1 MKITKSKLKEI
12 IREMIEEEL
21 KIPIWEQNLPEGWF
35 QDLKAKA
42 QKAYIKANPNSKYAK
57 GVKSGEKEAPMT
69 TKDKAKKALKKSK
82 EKRDKQDAMRA
93 KKSQEQKKFFRQ
105 NKETIKQYKNI
116 DWEEEQDGDE
126 LRDSVNAF
134 QAMRRIYRSDAA
146 KIQDEV
152 DEFQEE
158 QMQDEPNF
166 DKLNFQQ
173 DKIRKL
179 MTKAIKEKAADTAER
194 NRYTPD
200 DTSSSGGSSS
210 GGSSSGG
217 GFGSDVGA
225 TTRGL
230 GGGIF

>member
-1 MKITKSKLKEI
+1 MKLTKSKLKEI
-12 IREMIEEEL
+12 IREVVEEEL
-21 KIPIWEQNLPEGWF
+21 NIPIWEQNLPEGWF

-69 TKDKAKKALKKSK
+69 KKDKSKAIDVANKKKWDKHLSDMGKK
-82 EKRDKQDAMRA
+82 DAEFN
-93 KKSQEQKKFFRQ
+93 KKWKQ
-105 NKETIKQYKNI
+105 NKEIIKQYKNI

-126 LRDSVNAF
+126 LRDSVDAF
-134 QAMRRIYRSDAA
+134 LKSELITQVDAA
-146 KIQDEV
+146 KISDEV

-158 QMQDEPNF
+158 QMEDEPNF

-179 MTKAIKEKAADTAER
+179 ITKAIKTKRKLA
-194 NRYTPD
+194 YGVG
-200 DTSSSGGSSS
+200 SSSS

-217 GFGSDVGA
+217 GSSSSGTGGGFGSDFSS
-225 TTRGL
+225 TMSGL
-230 GGGIF
+230 GGGLF

>member
-12 IREMIEEEL
+12 IREMIEEEMN
-21 KIPIWEQNLPEGWF
+21 IPIWEQNLPEGWF

-69 TKDKAKKALKKSK
+69 RKDKVKAFKKAEKKKQDKHYADIAKKDQELKKK
-82 EKRDKQDAMRA
+82 IK
-93 KKSQEQKKFFRQ
+93 Q
-105 NKETIKQYKNI
+105 NKEVIKQYKNI
-116 DWEEEQDGDE
+116 DWEGEQDADE
-126 LRDSVNAF
+126 LRDSVNALQF
-134 QAMRRIYRSDAA
+134 MRNISPADAD
-146 KIQDEV
+146 KISDEV

-158 QMQDEPNF
+158 QMEDEPNF

-179 MTKAIKEKAADTAER
+179 ITKAIKDRAKATAIR
-194 NRYTPD
+194 NRD
-200 DTSSSGGSSS
+200 DSGDDSDTSSSGGSSS
-210 GGSSSGG
+210 RG

>member
-1 MKITKSKLKEI
+1 MKLTKSKLKEI
-12 IREMIEEEL
+12 IREMIEEEMN
-21 KIPIWEQNLPEGWF
+21 IPIWEQNLPEGWF

-69 TKDKAKKALKKSK
+69 RKDKAKKALKKSK
-82 EKRDKQDAMRA
+82 EKRDKQDADIA
-93 KKSQEQKKFFRQ
+93 KKDQEFNKKWKQ
-105 NKETIKQYKNI
+105 NREIIKQYKNI

-134 QAMRRIYRSDAA
+134 LSMRNISPADAA
-146 KIQDEV
+146 KISDEI

-158 QMQDEPNF
+158 QMEDEPNF

-179 MTKAIKEKAADTAER
+179 MTKALKDRAKATRKR
-194 NRYTPD
+194 NQSSTN
-200 DTSSSGGSSS
+200 TSSSGGSS

>member
-1 MKITKSKLKEI
+1 
-12 IREMIEEEL
+12 
-21 KIPIWEQNLPEGWF
+21 
-35 QDLKAKA
+35 
-42 QKAYIKANPNSKYAK
+42 
-57 GVKSGEKEAPMT
+57 
-69 TKDKAKKALKKSK
+69 
-82 EKRDKQDAMRA
+82 
-93 KKSQEQKKFFRQ
+93 
-105 NKETIKQYKNI
+105 
-116 DWEEEQDGDE
+116 
-126 LRDSVNAF
+126 
-134 QAMRRIYRSDAA
+134 MRRIYRSDAA

-200 DTSSSGGSSS
+200 DPDAYGGSS

-217 GFGSDVGA
+217 GFGSDVGS
-225 TTRGL
+225 TMSGL
-230 GGGIF
+230 GGGLF

>member
-12 IREMIEEEL
+12 IREMIEEEMN
-21 KIPIWEQNLPEGWF
+21 IPIWEQNLPEGWF

-69 TKDKAKKALKKSK
+69 SKDKKAKRMDKLKKDRERLEK
-82 EKRDKQDAMRA
+82 EIER
-93 KKSQEQKKFFRQ
+93 KKERNKKNQE
-105 NKETIKQYKNI
+105 IVKQYKNI
-116 DWEEEQDGDE
+116 DWDDENDAGDLRNFVDSFRKMGKISTKDAGILNNE
-126 LRDSVNAF
+126 L
-134 QAMRRIYRSDAA
+134 
-146 KIQDEV
+146 
-152 DEFQEE
+152 DEFEEE
-158 QMQDEPNF
+158 QMQDDPNF
-166 DKLNFQQ
+166 DKINFQQ

-179 MTKAIKEKAADTAER
+179 MTKAFQDKRKQD
-194 NRYTPD
+194 YG
-200 DTSSSGGSSS
+200 GGSSKS
-210 GGSSSGG
+210 GDSSSRKGSSSSDTGG

>member
-12 IREMIEEEL
+12 IREVVEEEL
-21 KIPIWEQNLPEGWF
+21 NIPIWEQNLPEGWF

-69 TKDKAKKALKKSK
+69 GKDKAKKALKKSK

-179 MTKAIKEKAADTAER
+179 ITKAIKDRAKATAIR
-194 NRYTPD
+194 NRD
-200 DTSSSGGSSS
+200 DSGDDSDTSSSGGSSS
-210 GGSSSGG
+210 RG